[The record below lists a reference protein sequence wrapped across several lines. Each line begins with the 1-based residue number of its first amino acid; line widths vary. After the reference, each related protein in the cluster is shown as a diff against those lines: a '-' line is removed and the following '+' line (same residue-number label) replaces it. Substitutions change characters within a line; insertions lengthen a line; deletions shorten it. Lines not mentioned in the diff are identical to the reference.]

1 MEPSLIELTLE
12 EIRTALESGQIQEA
26 IEALIKLH
34 PVDRADAFSDLDDE
48 DQAVILPKLDIPFT
62 ADLLEELEDDEAAF
76 VANALP
82 TELLADILDEMEPD
96 EAADV
101 LGDLPPDRAAEALA
115 EMEEAEDVI
124 PLLGHPDET
133 AGGLMTTSFIAV
145 RPRTTAAQTIDFLRQ
160 VEPDEETPYYI
171 YVIDRN
177 RCLVGIIGMRELIV
191 SEPNAE
197 VQSFMD
203 IDVISATTSD
213 DQEEVARLMARY
225 DLAAMPVVDEMGVLQ
240 GVITHDDVLD
250 VVEDEATEDIYRLAN
265 VPDPDLSIN
274 SSVSLS
280 VRRRLPWLYLST
292 LTALFASWVISI
304 FEDLFKQVAVLAVF
318 QSVVAGMG
326 GTTATQ
332 SLAMIVRAIAL
343 GEITFRE
350 AWEPVLKQ
358 ILTGLIQGIAVGAV
372 AGLGVYLWQGN
383 AFLGLILGLALIGN
397 MVIAVIVGTLIPLVL
412 KALQLDPALAS
423 AVLVTAVTDSAGFAL
438 FLGLASIFL
447 PQLI

>member
-1 MEPSLIELTLE
+1 VEPSQIEITLE
-12 EIRTALESGQIQEA
+12 EIRSALEMGQIQEA

-34 PVDRADAFSDLDDE
+34 PVDRADAFSDLDDK
-48 DQAVILPKLDIPFT
+48 DQAVILPELDIPST
-62 ADLLEELEDDEAAF
+62 ADLLEQLEDEEAAY

-101 LGDLPPDRAAEALA
+101 LGDLPPNRAAEALA

-133 AGGLMTTSFIAV
+133 AGGLMTTSYIAV
-145 RPRTTAAQTIDFLRQ
+145 RPRSTAAQAIDFLRQ

-171 YVIDRN
+171 YVIDKDKK
-177 RCLVGIIGMRELIV
+177 LVGIIGLRELIV
-191 SEPNAE
+191 SDPNDE

-203 IDVISATTSD
+203 SEVISATTSD

-225 DLAAMPVVDEMGVLQ
+225 DLAAMPVIDEMGLLQ

-265 VPDPDLSIN
+265 VPDPDLSIY
-274 SSVSLS
+274 SPISLS

-343 GEITFRE
+343 GEITIHE
-350 AWEPVLKQ
+350 AWEPLYKQ
-358 ILTGLIQGIAVGAV
+358 ILTGIIQGTAVGAI

-383 AFLGLILGLALIGN
+383 PFLGLILGLALIGN
-397 MVIAVIVGTLIPLVL
+397 MVIAVIVGTLIPLFL
-412 KALQLDPALAS
+412 KAFNLDPALAS

-438 FLGLASIFL
+438 FLGLASMFL
-447 PQLI
+447 HKLV